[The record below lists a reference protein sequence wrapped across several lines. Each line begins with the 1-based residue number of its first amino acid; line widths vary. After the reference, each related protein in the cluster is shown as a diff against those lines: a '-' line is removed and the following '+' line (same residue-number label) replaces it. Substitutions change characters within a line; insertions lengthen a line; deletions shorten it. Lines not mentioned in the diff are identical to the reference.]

1 MMITSDS
8 DRRRGVFVL
17 RLMTKF
23 VILKYNSVVFQER
36 LFVLMNLN
44 WDGGVTSV

>member
-1 MMITSDS
+1 MIITSDS

-17 RLMTKF
+17 RLMVKF

-36 LFVLMNLN
+36 RFVLMYLN
-44 WDGGVTSV
+44 WNGGVRSV